1 MGQRRPS
8 FACIALVAVVA
19 CGCAPDK
26 NAKQAAAPR
35 IFAPAA
41 AQNKPTPAEVQQATL
56 VFADRFIAALAESCD
71 DLERSAAT
79 SDARVAAQ
87 SRKVGAA
94 LAAMK
99 NAVQTNPYAGLLD
112 TVVMV
117 TLLRDT
123 ADSAAME
130 KYYGAAA
137 AARLKDALQQQ
148 QNDVYNVASRFF
160 TKDQLQEL
168 RQSIDQ
174 WRKTHPGAN
183 YVSFVRLNDFPETRQ
198 MSPGGGDAKSR
209 PNSVFGLLF
218 LDPFSG
224 MDPAVK
230 QVELSRQLAERMF
243 YYFQRMPIVI
253 SWQANQLYGQ
263 MLAAPEVQTTLGQTT
278 RFVDG
283 TTRFAGSS
291 SRFADATDA
300 FARTCEQFRLDLAKY
315 RTDTLRDLEQ
325 MTDRQRDVAIRQATT
340 QISAERDAAL
350 KQVAELSQALAQTLR
365 VEQEKVVDKLRGA
378 TATSIDRLGAKLGGA
393 TDQSIDRLYG
403 RLWRLIALAIAG
415 VFAAAVAWRLL
426 FGRRRARL
434 RDPEKDDDGAG
445 SAAGGAGRLGAV
457 ARS

>member
-1 MGQRRPS
+1 
-8 FACIALVAVVA
+8 
-19 CGCAPDK
+19 
-26 NAKQAAAPR
+26 
-35 IFAPAA
+35 
-41 AQNKPTPAEVQQATL
+41 
-56 VFADRFIAALAESCD
+56 
-71 DLERSAAT
+71 
-79 SDARVAAQ
+79 
-87 SRKVGAA
+87 
-94 LAAMK
+94 
-99 NAVQTNPYAGLLD
+99 
-112 TVVMV
+112 
-117 TLLRDT
+117 
-123 ADSAAME
+123 
-130 KYYGAAA
+130 
-137 AARLKDALQQQ
+137 
-148 QNDVYNVASRFF
+148 
-160 TKDQLQEL
+160 
-168 RQSIDQ
+168 
-174 WRKTHPGAN
+174 
-183 YVSFVRLNDFPETRQ
+183 
-198 MSPGGGDAKSR
+198 
-209 PNSVFGLLF
+209 
-218 LDPFSG
+218 